1 VDPLLIATLIFGAY
15 AAWNIGANDVANA
28 MGTSVGSGALT
39 FRRAIILA
47 AIFEFAGAVLVG
59 GHVTQT
65 VQRGIIDAQIF
76 ADAPMQLAIGMS
88 GALLASAIWL
98 NLASWLG
105 WPVSTTHAIVGAV
118 AGFGMVAGGAAAVD
132 WARMGSIVA
141 SWVVSPVV
149 GGLIGFAT
157 FHLIRRLILEQDEPH
172 EAAARWG
179 PWMLL
184 PVGAILTLSFL
195 YKGLKNLKLDLPFG
209 EAAVL
214 SLIVGAVLA
223 AVALYMFPQMIR
235 RSMRGDRR
243 EGGMDPRYIA
253 VERVFVVLQVA
264 TACMVAFAHGSND
277 VANAVGPVAAV
288 WEITH
293 TGVLTAKVGVPLWI
307 LAMGGVGIVVGLA
320 TFGYRVIRTIGR
332 EITEMTPTRGFAAE
346 FGAATTILLGSRLG
360 MPISTT
366 HTLVGAVIGVGLA
379 RGIAAIDTG
388 VVRTIALSWVATV
401 PFTAG
406 LSGVFYVLL
415 THLMAR

>member
-1 VDPLLIATLIFGAY
+1 MDPLLIATLIFGAY

-39 FRRAIILA
+39 FRRAVILA

-88 GALLASAIWL
+88 GALLASAVWL
-98 NLASWLG
+98 HLASLLG

-132 WARMGSIVA
+132 WTRMGSIVT
-141 SWVVSPVV
+141 SWAVSPLA
-149 GGLIGFAT
+149 GGLLGFAT
-157 FHLIRRLILEQDEPH
+157 FHLIRRLILEDDEPH
-172 EAAARWG
+172 EAAGRWG
-179 PWMLL
+179 PWLLL
-184 PVGAILTLSFL
+184 PVGSILTLSFL
-195 YKGLKNLKLDLPFG
+195 YKGLQNLKLDLPFG
-209 EAAVL
+209 EAAVY
-214 SLIVGAVLA
+214 SLIVGGVLA
-223 AVALYMFPQMIR
+223 LAALYAFPKLIY
-235 RSMRGDRR
+235 RSMRNGHRV
-243 EGGMDPRYIA
+243 GGMDPRYVA
-253 VERVFVVLQVA
+253 VERVFAVLQVA

-293 TGVLTAKVGVPLWI
+293 TGVLTASVGVPMWI

-320 TFGYRVIRTIGR
+320 TFGYRVIRTIGAK
-332 EITEMTPTRGFAAE
+332 ITEMTPTRGFAAE
-346 FGAATTILLGSRLG
+346 FGAAATILLGSRLG

-406 LSGVFYVLL
+406 LSGVLYVLL
-415 THLMAR
+415 TNLLT

>member
-1 VDPLLIATLIFGAY
+1 MDPLLIATLIFGAY

-39 FRRAIILA
+39 FRRAIVLA

-65 VQRGIIDAQIF
+65 VQRGIIDPQLF
-76 ADAPMQLAIGMS
+76 AEVPVHLAIGMA

-118 AGFGMVAGGAAAVD
+118 AGFGMVAGGAGAVS
-132 WARMGSIVA
+132 WGRMGSIA
-141 SWVVSPVV
+141 SSWVVSPVM
-149 GGLIGFAT
+149 GGLIGFSV
-157 FHLIRRLILEQDEPH
+157 FHLIRRVILDSEQPH
-172 EAAARWG
+172 EAARRWG

-184 PVGAILTLSFL
+184 PVGSILTLSFL
-195 YKGLKNLKLDLPFG
+195 YKGLQNLRLNLPFG
-209 EAAVL
+209 EALVY
-214 SLIVGAVLA
+214 SLMVGGALA
-223 AVALYMFPQMIR
+223 AVAMYAFPQLIS
-235 RSMRGDRR
+235 RSMRAGNR
-243 EGGMDPRYIA
+243 EGGMDPRYVA

-288 WEITH
+288 WEIMR
-293 TGVLTAKVGVPLWI
+293 TGTLAAQVGVPIWI
-307 LAMGGVGIVVGLA
+307 LAAGGVGIVVGLA

-346 FGAATTILLGSRLG
+346 FAAATTILLGSRLG
-360 MPISTT
+360 LPISTT

-388 VVRTIALSWVATV
+388 IVRTIALSWVATL
-401 PFTAG
+401 PFTAA
-406 LSGVFYVLL
+406 LSALLYVLIGAIYL
-415 THLMAR
+415 